1 MQWIGGWAGPVG
13 RAGQRLAMAAALGLA
28 PVASTWAA
36 DSPAVASPL
45 PPLTHFYR
53 HPDLLDAKLSPSG
66 KRLAVTLNTRG
77 RLGLGVI
84 ELDTGGSANLVAR
97 FGDADITRFEW
108 VNDDRMVFS
117 ISDNAAGSGSQR
129 FAPGLF
135 SVDVRSGATRL
146 LIRLQR
152 DFVSG
157 AVGPR
162 QPPLEWNHSLLAVPD
177 APLTAD
183 GGGNDVIVGRWV
195 LDARDNVKYVV
206 PMRLDIT
213 TMRTVSLAEGM
224 PDGAIRWLF
233 DRQGQARVAS
243 SEHQGQL
250 SVSWRAP
257 GSNAW
262 RSLATMPAQRPAWTP
277 HSLDGSG
284 GLFVRVAEGS
294 AGTATL
300 RRFDFD
306 TGQPAAGEP
315 VVRTPGYDFIGQTIL
330 DPQTGALLGI
340 SVLTDALSTAWFDK
354 GLASWQADA
363 DQQLPG
369 RTNTLR
375 CRRCSGDDP
384 VLLVHSWSDQFPGEF
399 WLYRPKRNGGQW
411 TAIGKSR
418 PDIDPQQMATLDLF
432 RFNARDG
439 LSIPVW
445 LTQRPLP
452 GPRSRR
458 PAVVLVHGGPWVRG
472 GNWAWHADA
481 QFLASRGYVVI
492 EPEFRGSRGY
502 GMRHFQAGFK
512 QWGQAMQDDVA
523 DAVKWAV
530 AEGYVDP
537 DRVCIAGASYG
548 GYAALMGPIRHPDL
562 YRCAVAWVAV
572 SEPLAL
578 FDQGTWSDIGD
589 EAINYSLPDML
600 GHPQRDLPMLTE
612 ISAVVQAAKL
622 KVPLLLAYGGADRR
636 VPLAHGQ
643 HMRDALTA
651 AGRPPQWV
659 VYPEEGHGWL
669 KEENRFDFAARM
681 EAFLAEHL
689 KPR

>member
-1 MQWIGGWAGPVG
+1 MQGIGRWVVRCQQA
-13 RAGQRLAMAAALGLA
+13 LAMGAGLWLVAVA
-28 PVASTWAA
+28 PVWAA
-36 DSPAVASPL
+36 DSPPESLPL
-45 PPLTHFYR
+45 PLLPLAQFYR
-53 HPDLLDAKLSPSG
+53 HPDLIDAKLSPSG
-66 KRLAVTLNTRG
+66 NRLAVTINARG
-77 RLGLGVI
+77 RIGLGVI
-84 ELDTGGSANLVAR
+84 ELDGGGAAKLVSR
-97 FGDADITRFEW
+97 FGNADITRFDW
-108 VNDDRMVFS
+108 VNEERVVFS
-117 ISDNAAGSGSQR
+117 ISDKQSGSGDQR

-135 SVDVRSGATRL
+135 AVDVRTGATRL
-146 LIRLQR
+146 LIRTQR
-152 DFVSG
+152 DFV
-157 AVGPR
+157 AERAGPGK
-162 QPPLEWNHSLLAVPD
+162 PPLEWNFSLLAVPL
-177 APLTAD
+177 ASNLAE
-183 GGGNDVIVGRWV
+183 GGGNDVIVGQRAF
-195 LDARDNVKYVV
+195 DARGNLSAVV
-206 PMRLDIT
+206 PMRLDTT

-224 PDGAIRWLF
+224 PDGATQWMF
-233 DRQGQARVAS
+233 DRLGEPRLAAGV
-243 SEHQGQL
+243 HQGML
-250 SVSWRAP
+250 AVSWRGP
-257 GSNAW
+257 GKPAW
-262 RSLATMPAQRPAWTP
+262 RTLATMPAHHAAWLP
-277 HSLDGSG
+277 DSLDGNG
-284 GLFVRVAEGS
+284 GLFVRVAEGPAS
-294 AGTATL
+294 TTTL

-315 VVRTPGYDFIGQTIL
+315 VVRTTGYDFDGQMIFDL
-330 DPQTGALLGI
+330 QSGSLLGV
-340 SVLTDALSTAWFDK
+340 SAQTDALTTVWFDK
-354 GLASWQADA
+354 SLARWQADA
-363 DQQLPG
+363 DKQLPG
-369 RTNTLR
+369 RTNALR
-375 CRRCSGDDP
+375 CRRCADDDP
-384 VLLVHSWSDQFPGEF
+384 VVLVQSWSDQFPGEF
-399 WLYRPKRNGGQW
+399 WLYRPKREAGQW
-411 TAIGKSR
+411 TSIGKSR
-418 PDIDPQQMATLDLF
+418 PDIDPQRMATLDLF
-432 RFNARDG
+432 RVKARDG

-445 LTQRPLP
+445 LTQRPMP
-452 GPRSRR
+452 GQRSRR

-472 GNWAWHADA
+472 GTWAWHADA
-481 QFLASRGYVVI
+481 QFLASRGYVVV
-492 EPEFRGSRGY
+492 EPEFRGGL
-502 GMRHFQAGFK
+502 GFGQRHFEAGFK

-523 DAVKWAV
+523 DVVKWAV
-530 AEGYVDP
+530 AEGYVDA

>member
-1 MQWIGGWAGPVG
+1 MQRIGGRVGQAG
-13 RAGQRLAMAAALGLA
+13 RELAMAVALGLGL
-28 PVASTWAA
+28 VASTWAA
-36 DSPAVASPL
+36 DSLAGASPL
-45 PPLTHFYR
+45 PQLTQFYR

-66 KRLAVTLNTRG
+66 SRLAVTLNARG
-77 RLGLGVI
+77 RTGLGVI
-84 ELDTGGSANLVAR
+84 DLDTGGSAKLVAK
-97 FGDADITRFEW
+97 FGNADITRFDW
-108 VNDDRMVFS
+108 VNEDRMVFS
-117 ISDNAAGSGSQR
+117 IGDKQEGSGAQR

-146 LIRLQR
+146 LIRPQR

-157 AVGPR
+157 EVGPGR
-162 QPPLEWNHSLLAVPD
+162 PPLDWNHSLLAVPD
-177 APLTAD
+177 APLTAE
-183 GGGNDVIVGRWV
+183 GGVNDVIIGRWV
-195 LDARDNVKYVV
+195 FDARDNLRYVV

-213 TMRTVSLAEGM
+213 TMQTVSLAEGM
-224 PDGAIRWLF
+224 PDGAIHWLF

-243 SEHQGQL
+243 GEHQGQL

-257 GSNAW
+257 GGDTW
-262 RSLATMPAQRPAWTP
+262 RILATMPALRPTWLP

-284 GLFVRVAEGS
+284 GLFVRVAEGP

-300 RRFDFD
+300 RRFDFK
-306 TGQPAAGEP
+306 TGRPAAGEP
-315 VVRTPGYDFIGQTIL
+315 VVRTPGYDFVGQSIYH
-330 DPQTGALLGI
+330 PQTGALLGI
-340 SVLTDALSTAWFDK
+340 SVQTDALTTAWFDK
-354 GLASWQADA
+354 ALAGWQADV
-363 DQQLPG
+363 DKQLPG

-384 VLLVHSWSDQFPGEF
+384 VLLVHSWSDRFPGEF
-399 WLYRPKRNGGQW
+399 LLYRPKRDGGQW
-411 TAIGKSR
+411 TPIGKSR
-418 PDIDPQQMATLDLF
+418 PDIDPKQMATLDLF

-445 LTQRPLP
+445 LTQRPVP

-492 EPEFRGSRGY
+492 EPEFRGSQGF
-502 GMRHFQAGFK
+502 GWRHLEAGFK
-512 QWGQAMQDDVA
+512 QWGQKMQDDVT

-530 AEGYVDP
+530 SEGYVDA

-548 GYAALMGPIRHPDL
+548 GYAALMGPIRDPDL

-572 SEPLAL
+572 SEPLLL
-578 FDQGTWSDIGD
+578 FDQGRWSDIGD
-589 EAINYSLPDML
+589 EAITYSLPQML
-600 GHPQRDLPMLTE
+600 GDPKLDLPMLTE
-612 ISAVVQAAKL
+612 ISAVTQAAKF
-622 KVPLLLAYGGADRR
+622 KVPLLLAYGAADRR

-669 KEENRFDFAARM
+669 KEESRFDFAARM
-681 EAFLAEHL
+681 EAFLAQHL